1 MIQNLHKDTV
11 GNMIITSEVPP
22 VLKRTDL
29 PDSQAH
35 QELRESAEEAAPF
48 IGQLDLAVAAWG
60 IWNLGHLV
68 GTGG

>member
-29 PDSQAH
+29 PDPQAH

-48 IGQLDLAVAAWG
+48 IGQLDLAVAA
-60 IWNLGHLV
+60 
-68 GTGG
+68 